1 LIVEHIDSMSAPI
14 FVSYASKDKE
24 AALSLCH
31 ALENRGFR
39 CWISSRDIGPG
50 ENFQVAI
57 PRAIHAAEVMVLV
70 FSAESNNSD
79 EVKKELALA
88 GQNRL
93 IVIPVRVEDVT
104 PGEAFAYE
112 LATRQWIDLFG
123 DWENSI
129 QRLAEQLMRV
139 AEVLPQPA
147 AAGSP
152 LGAEPPDLEPKPAV
166 TPRPRNS
173 TGIFVRAAAAKRAS
187 PGILTRCGF
196 NLIVAIYL
204 APLLGIQIL
213 ENVETSGAE
222 SDLHYFAA
230 LATALLLGYAVWSMV
245 ADKGTLSHRV
255 AALNEAEGE
264 ASAAKLG
271 TADHAYCIILALY
284 ALVNCYVLYRINH
297 VATGLTSVT
306 TIVWSFISLI
316 VLILALVQF
325 WNIKSG
331 RLVTPSRKAVS
342 R

>member
-1 LIVEHIDSMSAPI
+1 MSAPI

-129 QRLAEQLMRV
+129 QRLTEQLMRV
-139 AEVLPQPA
+139 AEVLPQPP

-152 LGAEPPDLEPKPAV
+152 LGAEPADPQPEP
-166 TPRPRNS
+166 PRNS
-173 TGIFVRAAAAKRAS
+173 TGIFLRAAAAKRTS

-204 APLLGIQIL
+204 APLLVIQIL
-213 ENVETSGAE
+213 ENVETSGAA

-230 LATALLLGYAVWSMV
+230 LATALLLGYTVWSMV
-245 ADKGTLSHRV
+245 ADKGTVSRRV
-255 AALNEAEGE
+255 AALDEAEGE

-271 TADHAYCIILALY
+271 TADHAYCIILGLY
-284 ALVNCYVLYRINH
+284 ALVNWYVLYRINH
-297 VATGLTSVT
+297 VTTGLISFA
-306 TIVWSFISLI
+306 TIVWSFMSMI
-316 VLILALVQF
+316 VLILAAVQF

-331 RLVTPSRKAVS
+331 RLVTLSRKAAS